1 MSKLF
6 TTICISLLLVTFT
19 PSVVRADPI
28 EITSGFYTVLRF
40 QGGGSHFNLVGTNFV
55 VTGGGAGPGSGGPAL
70 CIPCVPGEII
80 PMNTI
85 VGLERGGAAIVD
97 GSFFRNLIFTGQLE
111 ISGDP
116 LVIPNS
122 SSNVVLTAPFTA
134 SGFIAGCLLTD
145 PFCQTPVFTTE
156 LTGSGVARIELT
168 LFLDSQGR
176 PFFQFARTTYVFGP
190 IPEPT
195 SILLLTSGL
204 AAIGAAKLKRRRS
217 GPKTRSRD

>member
-6 TTICISLLLVTFT
+6 TTICISLLLLTVT
-19 PSVVRADPI
+19 PSVVRAEPI

-55 VTGGGAGPGSGGPAL
+55 VTGGGAGPGSSGPAT
-70 CIPCVPGEII
+70 CIPCVPGAIV

-97 GSFFRNLIFTGQLE
+97 GRFFRDLIFDGQLE

-116 LVIPNS
+116 LLIPNS
-122 SSNVVLTAPFTA
+122 MSNVVLIAPFTA
-134 SGFIAGCLLTD
+134 SGFIVGCLQSD
-145 PFCQTPVFTTE
+145 PFCQTPFFTTE

-168 LFLDSQGR
+168 LFFDSQGR
-176 PFFQFARTTYVFGP
+176 PFFQFARATYVFGE

-195 SILLLTSGL
+195 SIVLLTSGL

-217 GPKTRSRD
+217 

>member
-40 QGGGSHFNLVGTNFV
+40 QPGGSHFNLVGTNFV
-55 VTGGGAGPGSGGPAL
+55 VTGGGAGPGSSGPAV
-70 CIPCVPGEII
+70 CFACFPGAII
-80 PMNTI
+80 PMDTI
-85 VGLERGGAAIVD
+85 VGLERSGVAIID
-97 GSFFRNLIFTGQLE
+97 GRFFPNLTLIGQLE

-134 SGFIAGCLLTD
+134 SGFIAGCSNS
-145 PFCQTPVFTTE
+145 FCDTPPVFTTE
-156 LTGSGVARIELT
+156 LTGSGVAIFELT
-168 LFLDSQGR
+168 RFLDFQGR
-176 PFFQFARTTYVFGP
+176 PFFSFARGTYVFGP
-190 IPEPT
+190 IPEPA
-195 SILLLTSGL
+195 SIVLLTSGL

-217 GPKTRSRD
+217 RSKTRSRD